1 MLTIKEII
9 TATQETA
16 PYFFDAATL
25 KGFGQS
31 VEDFTVA
38 QSPKG
43 NIYIYAPSYWGKPIG
58 NSHLRIS
65 AFGTGVHRHSGNHYN
80 RLEGKE
86 LMGYTFRQFD
96 GNALKTC
103 DCSKDLESVLE
114 YIEKN

>member
-9 TATQETA
+9 AATQESS

-31 VEDFTVA
+31 VESFTVA
-38 QSPKG
+38 KSPKG

-58 NSHLRIS
+58 DSHLRIAS
-65 AFGTGVHRHSGNHYN
+65 FGKGFHRHSGNQYN
-80 RLEGKE
+80 RLEGRE
-86 LMGYTFRQFD
+86 LMGYTFRRFD
-96 GNALKTC
+96 GKALRIC
-103 DCSKDLESVLE
+103 DSAKDLESVLE